1 MTAAIVCRPA
11 TFLLRRIANCP
22 VCERPRQFAGS
33 DAAWYGTT
41 WSCCG
46 CGDSWTDGEMHPRP
60 FARGW
65 RKKAITEA
73 RRTWIEA
80 IAFDPREHT
89 AWVMAEVFADAE
101 VADTPPQV
109 ESVTTAGGVL

>member
-1 MTAAIVCRPA
+1 MIAIVCRPSV
-11 TFLLRRIANCP
+11 FLLRRITRCP

-65 RKKAITEA
+65 RKKAINAA

-80 IAFDPREHT
+80 IAFDPREHK
-89 AWVMAEVFADAE
+89 AWVTAEITGGGASTETAR
-101 VADTPPQV
+101 QV
-109 ESVTTAGGVL
+109 VTVSPAGGVL